1 MAVKAAKD
9 KIESLARGIDQT
21 RFARATAEL
30 NEMAAGMIGR
40 IGRSGDTLNRPEEM
54 IRDEKEKARGRA
66 RVAKD
71 RVDTSDRE
79 RIET

>member
-1 MAVKAAKD
+1 
-9 KIESLARGIDQT
+9 
-21 RFARATAEL
+21 
-30 NEMAAGMIGR
+30 
-40 IGRSGDTLNRPEEM
+40 M
-54 IRDEKEKARGRA
+54 IRVEKEKARGRA